1 MGESFADLF
10 EESLQQVEMKKGA
23 LITGEVISIDSEVV
37 TVNVGLKS
45 EGVVP
50 RSQFV
55 NIKGELEV
63 AVGDHV
69 QVALQEV
76 EDGLGSTQI
85 SRERAKQ
92 LERWQQLEQLLNAEE
107 PVTGVITARVKG
119 GFSVELSGVRAFL
132 PGSLIDTRP
141 LQDTSHLEGQDL
153 QFKIIKLDVERNNV
167 VVSRRALLDEA
178 NKAQREEVLSN
189 LEEGAVVKGFVKNLT
204 DYGAFIDLGGLDGLL
219 HITDIAWRRI
229 KHPSEMLKV
238 GQEIDV
244 KVLKFDEEKQRV
256 SLGHKQLQ
264 QDPWSSFVGSYA
276 VGDKLPATVTT
287 VTDYG
292 CFARVADGIEGLVHS
307 SEMSWMKRNQH
318 PSKMVHTGQEIEV
331 MILDVNSDKRRLSLG
346 MKQCSESPW
355 VAFSK
360 QYAEGDKVSGK
371 LNSKTDFGLFIGLA
385 DGIDGLVH
393 ISDIDWNRSD
403 EGLLQDFQKGEE
415 IEAVIL
421 SVDTDRERV
430 ALGIKQMVS
439 DPFNSFADAN
449 KKGSEVTATITEV
462 TSGGLAVSLDA
473 GVAGFLKRGE
483 LGNEQS
489 LSDFNEGD
497 QITAYVA
504 NIDKKARSVALSIRG
519 HETATQRAQLKELNT
534 QSVDSAGPA
543 TIGDLIKEQLDK

>member
-10 EESLQQVEMKKGA
+10 EESLQQVEMNKGA
-23 LITGEVISIDSEVV
+23 LITGEVIAIDSEVI

-50 RSQFV
+50 RNQFM
-55 NIKGELEV
+55 NAAGELEV
-63 AVGDHV
+63 AVGDQV
-69 QVALQEV
+69 KVALQEI
-76 EDGLGSTQI
+76 EDGLGATQI

-92 LERWQQLEQLLNAEE
+92 LERWQELEQLQQADEA
-107 PVTGVITARVKG
+107 VTGVITARVKG
-119 GFSVELSGVRAFL
+119 GFNVDLNGVRAFL

-141 LQDTSHLEGQDL
+141 LQDTSHLEGKDL
-153 QFKIIKLDVERNNV
+153 QFKLIKLDVDRNNV

-178 NKAQREEVLSN
+178 NKAQREEILAN

-238 GQEIDV
+238 GEEIEV

-264 QDPWSSFVGSYA
+264 QDPWSSFVDSYPVGSR
-276 VGDKLPATVTT
+276 LPATVTT

-292 CFARVADGIEGLVHS
+292 CFARVAEGIEGLVHS
-307 SEMSWMKRNQH
+307 SEMSWMKRNLH
-318 PSKMVHTGQEIEV
+318 PSKLVHPGQEIEV
-331 MILDVNSDKRRLSLG
+331 MILDVNTDKRRLSLG

-403 EGLLQDFQKGEE
+403 ESLLQDYNKGEE

-421 SVDTDRERV
+421 SIDTERERV
-430 ALGIKQMVS
+430 ALGIKQMAG
-439 DPFNSFADAN
+439 DPFNDYADAH
-449 KKGSEVTATITEV
+449 KKGSEVTATVTEV
-462 TSGGLAVSLDA
+462 TSGGLAVELAA

-483 LGNEQS
+483 LGDDQQ
-489 LSDFNEGD
+489 LADFAEGD
-497 QITAYVA
+497 AVTAYIGNV
-504 NIDKKARSVALSIRG
+504 DKKSRNINLSIRG
-519 HETATQRAQLKELNT
+519 HEAAAQRAQLQELNT
-534 QSVDSAGPA
+534 QSVDSSGPT
-543 TIGDLIKEQLDK
+543 TIGDLIKEQLEK

>member
-256 SLGHKQLQ
+256 
-264 QDPWSSFVGSYA
+264 
-276 VGDKLPATVTT
+276 
-287 VTDYG
+287 
-292 CFARVADGIEGLVHS
+292 
-307 SEMSWMKRNQH
+307 
-318 PSKMVHTGQEIEV
+318 
-331 MILDVNSDKRRLSLG
+331 
-346 MKQCSESPW
+346 
-355 VAFSK
+355 
-360 QYAEGDKVSGK
+360 
-371 LNSKTDFGLFIGLA
+371 
-385 DGIDGLVH
+385 
-393 ISDIDWNRSD
+393 
-403 EGLLQDFQKGEE
+403 
-415 IEAVIL
+415 
-421 SVDTDRERV
+421 
-430 ALGIKQMVS
+430 
-439 DPFNSFADAN
+439 
-449 KKGSEVTATITEV
+449 
-462 TSGGLAVSLDA
+462 
-473 GVAGFLKRGE
+473 
-483 LGNEQS
+483 
-489 LSDFNEGD
+489 
-497 QITAYVA
+497 
-504 NIDKKARSVALSIRG
+504 
-519 HETATQRAQLKELNT
+519 
-534 QSVDSAGPA
+534 
-543 TIGDLIKEQLDK
+543 